1 MDKMIPYE
9 KMSKKRKRE
18 ENAKK
23 RNSWETLPLTL
34 KQFPICISK
43 SGMKKE
49 RMKDRK
55 EDI

>member
-1 MDKMIPYE
+1 MNKMIPYE

-23 RNSWETLPLTL
+23 RNSWGNINPHTKVVPDTH
-34 KQFPICISK
+34 KQK
-43 SGMKKE
+43 RDEE

-55 EDI
+55 EDV